1 MLTVILLAA
10 VLALLVAAFALQVA
24 ALRRLRPVELG
35 PQLAPLL
42 AALHA
47 LERAGERTEHS
58 VRDEIAK
65 NREETLLAARGL
77 REEVTHQLLMI
88 MDKVEA
94 KLVAIQQDNAKQL
107 DKMRATV
114 DEKLHGTLEKRLGE
128 SFRLVSER
136 LEQVHKGLGEMQR
149 LATGVGDLKKV
160 LSNVKVRGTWGEVQL
175 AALLDQVLSPNQY
188 ACNVSPKGDGERV
201 EFAIKMPGRGD
212 AEATVWLPIDAKFP
226 VEDYQRLV
234 EAQDSANPVAAETAA
249 AQLEQRIK
257 QCAKEIAD
265 KYLAPPS
272 TTDFGILYLPTE
284 GLFSEVVRRRG
295 LPELVQQKYRV
306 VLAGPTT
313 LWSILTSLQMGFR
326 TLAIEKRSSEVWHLL
341 AAVKA
346 EWTKYGEVLDKVKRH
361 LQMASN
367 SVDAAST
374 RTRQIGRKLHHIEQL
389 PEHEAQE
396 LLMLDALHD
405 GETDG
410 EEAAMQ

>member
-1 MLTVILLAA
+1 MLTPILLAG
-10 VLALLVAAFALQVA
+10 VLALLVALVVIQVAGLRRTA
-24 ALRRLRPVELG
+24 ALRSSE
-35 PQLAPLL
+35 LAPVL
-42 AALHA
+42 AALQA
-47 LERAGERTEHS
+47 LERSGERTERS

-65 NREETLLAARGL
+65 NREETALAARGL
-77 REEVTHQLLMI
+77 REEVTHQLVVI

-94 KLVAIQQDNAKQL
+94 KLAAIQQDNTKQL
-107 DKMRATV
+107 DRMRATV

-128 SFRLVSER
+128 SFKLVSER

-175 AALLDQVLSPNQY
+175 ASLLDQVLSPAQY
-188 ACNVSPKGDGERV
+188 ACNVSPKDDGERV
-201 EFAIKMPGRGD
+201 EFAIRMPGRGD
-212 AEATVWLPIDAKFP
+212 PDETVWLPIDAKFP

-234 EAQDSANPVAAETAA
+234 EAQESANPAASEAA
-249 AQLEQRIK
+249 ATQLELRIR
-257 QCAKEIAD
+257 QCAKDIAD
-265 KYLAPPS
+265 KYLAPPR

-361 LQMASN
+361 LQMATN

-374 RTRQIGRKLHHIEQL
+374 RTRQIGRKLRYVEQL

-396 LLMLDALHD
+396 LLMIDEPAD
-405 GETDG
+405 SDG